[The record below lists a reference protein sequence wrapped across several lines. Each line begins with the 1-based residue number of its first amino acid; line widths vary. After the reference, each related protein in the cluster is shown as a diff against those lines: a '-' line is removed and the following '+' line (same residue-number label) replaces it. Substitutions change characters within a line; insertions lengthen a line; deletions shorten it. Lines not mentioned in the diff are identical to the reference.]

1 MTFLERKF
9 YPIVYILIIY
19 SFGTLIIGLV
29 FPNILLLFIG
39 VFVLGMTLG
48 LMMMKMNTRINKI
61 INEYDTQNEGW
72 LNVIKDWID

>member
-1 MTFLERKF
+1 LTFLERKF

-19 SFGTLIIGLV
+19 SFATLIIGLV
-29 FPNILLLFIG
+29 FPNILLLFFG

-61 INEYDTQNEGW
+61 INEYDTYNEE
-72 LNVIKDWID
+72 KQ